1 MKKILLGSTAIVAA
15 GMIVSAPSAIAAEKL
30 KLSVGGYMEQW
41 FGYVSADDVDG
52 QDYGGFDIKS
62 DAEIHFKGK
71 TKLDNGISVG
81 VNVQLEASQNGDQ
94 IDEAYMHIDGG
105 FGQIIIGDEN
115 SAQYK
120 MHYAPSDYGIGMNS
134 GDVTA
139 WNKTITDASGDKIN
153 NGSSYRAPFGSTYI
167 EPDAVNDSTKISY
180 FTPRFGFVGNGNG
193 FQLGFSYAPD
203 GTQDSNSLPNR
214 DAVNS
219 DYVMVGANFK
229 QKMGDVSVGISGG
242 YGTVTDTAEATAD
255 GEDSKDEPE
264 SMNFGIKLGLGGL
277 SGGVSYANFS
287 DHGDK
292 DAEGINAGI
301 AYAQDGWGISLAYFH
316 GEKDGDNG
324 GVAPINNQAES
335 DVIHLSGKYAL
346 GPGVTFAGTLGHSE
360 YTSKDVDLDN
370 TVDEVSATYLV
381 MGLKVGF

>member
-1 MKKILLGSTAIVAA
+1 
-15 GMIVSAPSAIAAEKL
+15 MIVSAPSAIAAEKL

-94 IDEAYMHIDGG
+94 IDEAYMHVDGG

-115 SAQYK
+115 SAMYK
-120 MHYAPSDYGIGMNS
+120 MHYAPSDYGIGINS

-139 WNKTITDASGDKIN
+139 WNATIADAQGDSID
-153 NGSSYRAPFGSTYI
+153 NGGSFRAPFGATYI
-167 EPDAVNDSTKISY
+167 EPNGRRESNDSTKISY
-180 FTPRFGFVGNGNG
+180 FTPRFGFEGNGDG
-193 FQLGFSYAPD
+193 FQLGVSYAPD
-203 GTQDSNSLPNR
+203 GKEDNNGMPNR

-219 DYVMVGANFK
+219 DFVMVGANWK
-229 QKMGDVSVGISGG
+229 QKMGGMSVKISGG
-242 YGTVTDTAEATAD
+242 YGTVTDTAEATED
-255 GEDSKDEPE
+255 GTDTKDEPE
-264 SMNFGIKLGLGGL
+264 AMSFGIVLGVGGL
-277 SGGVSYANFS
+277 SGGVSYANHS
-287 DHGDK
+287 DHGAD
-292 DAEGINAGI
+292 DAEGINAGV

-316 GEKDGDNG
+316 GEKDGARSDG
-324 GVAPINNQAES
+324 TPASLIGQAES
-335 DVIHLSGKYAL
+335 DVIHLSGKYAM
-346 GPGVTFAGTLGHSE
+346 GPGVTLAGTLGHSE
-360 YTSKDVDLDN
+360 YTSKDAALDN